1 MAAYERYIYCRSED
15 VTFIFTEE
23 DILITRSVNAD
34 CLHFDGYKP
43 CPPHKRNGSVCEDCS
58 DYWPLSFRVL
68 ILKVGAA
75 GEVIRNTPILHR
87 LRELYQDAE
96 ITWVTD
102 YPDFIPRSF
111 VHKVLKYDW
120 KSINLI
126 QEQEYDLLLSL
137 DKETHVCA
145 VANRIRAKM
154 KKGFLL
160 DVNGK
165 IVPAD
170 EDARRKWLTGIFDDL
185 MKENTKHYVEEI
197 FEVCGWQ
204 WAGEKYILE
213 GARTPKISFRKD
225 GSKQLIGLNT
235 GAGSIWPTRI
245 WPEDKWTELISAL
258 RETGNDVL
266 LLGGP
271 DEHEKNLRL
280 ARNSGAGYEGV
291 KSFLEFSG
299 LIALCDVVVTSVTMA
314 LHIGIA
320 LERRIVLLN
329 NIFNASEFYLYGL
342 GSIVQPGLDCLAC
355 YKRAFDA
362 GCPPDTCIDLITV
375 NAVLREIDA
384 NVRILREAGRE

>member
-1 MAAYERYIYCRSED
+1 MAAYERYIYCRPED
-15 VTFIFTEE
+15 VTFIFIEE
-23 DILITRSVNAD
+23 DILITRFVNTD

-43 CPPHKRNGSVCEDCS
+43 CPPHKQKGVICEDCS
-58 DYWPLSFRVL
+58 DYRPLSFRVL

-87 LRELYQDAE
+87 LQELYPDAE

-145 VANRIRAKM
+145 VANRIQAKV

-197 FEVCGWQ
+197 FEICGWQ

-213 GARTPKISFRKD
+213 GARTPEISFRKD

-245 WPEDKWTELISAL
+245 WPEDKWRELISAL
-258 RETGNDVL
+258 QETGNDVL

-271 DEHEKNLRL
+271 DEHDKNLRL
-280 ARNSGAGYEGV
+280 AQNSGARYEGV

-329 NIFNASEFYLYGL
+329 NIFNAPEFYLFGL
-342 GSIVQPGLDCLAC
+342 GSIVQPDLDCLAC

-375 NAVLREIDA
+375 KAVLQEIDA
-384 NVRILREAGRE
+384 NVRILHEAGRG

>member
-1 MAAYERYIYCRSED
+1 MS
-15 VTFIFTEE
+15 
-23 DILITRSVNAD
+23 LRSVHTD
-34 CLHFDGYKP
+34 CLHLDGYKP
-43 CPPHKRNGSVCEDCS
+43 CPPHKRYGAVCEDCA
-58 DYWPLSFRVL
+58 DYRPLSFRVL

-75 GEVIRNTPILHR
+75 GEVIRNTPVLHR
-87 LRELYQDAE
+87 LRELYPHAE

-102 YPDFIPRSF
+102 FPDFIPRSF

-120 KSINLI
+120 KSVNLI

-145 VANRIRAKM
+145 VANRMRAKV

-185 MKENTKHYVEEI
+185 MKMNTKHYVEEI
-197 FEVCGWQ
+197 FEICGWQ

-213 GARTPKISFRKD
+213 GAKTPEPPFRKD
-225 GSKQLIGLNT
+225 GSRPLIGLNT

-245 WPEDKWTELISAL
+245 WPEDKWRELIGALTSA
-258 RETGNDVL
+258 GHDVL

-271 DEHEKNLRL
+271 DEHGKNLRL
-280 ARNSGAGYEGV
+280 AEATGARYEGV
-291 KSFLEFSG
+291 KGFLEFSG
-299 LIALCDVVVTSVTMA
+299 LVGLCDVVVTSVTMA
-314 LHIGIA
+314 LHIAIA

-329 NIFNASEFYLYGL
+329 NIFNGVEFHLYGL
-342 GSIVQPGLDCLAC
+342 GSIVQPDLDCLAC

-375 NAVLREIDA
+375 EAVLREIEA
-384 NVRILREAGRE
+384 NVHILREAGRG